1 MNSPSIILVD
11 KPTGQQ
17 IMELLT
23 RLNKNGATI
32 IMVTHDDNVAKYS
45 SRRIMISDG
54 KIVQDNSL
62 A

>member
-1 MNSPSIILVD
+1 MNSPSIILAD

-23 RLNKNGATI
+23 MLNQNGATI
-32 IMVTHDDNVAKYS
+32 IMVTHDDNVAKYA
-45 SRRIMISDG
+45 SRRILISDG